1 MQKTC
6 TRNSPLKLRIQF
18 WQLRYFFARI
28 GQKNRSVS
36 KIENKNQKKNCS
48 LLKCCFGHVKC
59 SSNIP
64 VEKIDKKPKLSCSL
78 SKIDE
83 NFHLFSKTVFSS
95 KWFYRYD
102 ECSFDRPAKLFLL
115 NYRKWSEKRS
125 TKTAKTFQKYFLQ
138 KVPKETLKAAW
149 KPRELFSDSQPKNFH
164 SKFKKITICRLCK
177 RLASESV
184 HWNWESS
191 FDNSATFFARIG
203 QKNRSVSKNE
213 KKIEIKLF
221 YVKMLL
227 WTRTMQFQYP
237 RRKTRLE
244 AENFLLNF
252 WKWWKISFVFQK
264 SFFSK
269 WFYRYDECGF
279 DRPGK
284 IFLLNY
290 RKWSEKRSTK
300 TAKTFQKYFLQKVPK
315 ETLKAAWKPRER
327 FSDSQPKDFYSKFK
341 KITICRLCKRLASES
356 VHWNWE
362 SSFDNSAIFL
372 RELVKK
378 IAQCPKLK
386 IKIRNKTVLR

>member
-138 KVPKETLKAAW
+138 KDPKETLKATW
-149 KPRELFSDSQPKNFH
+149 KPRGLFSDSQPKIYR
-164 SKFKKITICRLCK
+164 SIFKKLTNCK
-177 RLASESV
+177 
-184 HWNWESS
+184 
-191 FDNSATFFARIG
+191 FC
-203 QKNRSVSKNE
+203 
-213 KKIEIKLF
+213 KKISTRKFILKLRIQFGHFRYFF
-221 YVKMLL
+221 Y
-227 WTRTMQFQYP
+227 
-237 RRKTRLE
+237 
-244 AENFLLNF
+244 EN
-252 WKWWKISFVFQK
+252 WSKK
-264 SFFSK
+264 SLSVQN
-269 WFYRYDECGF
+269 
-279 DRPGK
+279 GK
-284 IFLLNY
+284 KN
-290 RKWSEKRSTK
+290 
-300 TAKTFQKYFLQKVPK
+300 
-315 ETLKAAWKPRER
+315 
-327 FSDSQPKDFYSKFK
+327 
-341 KITICRLCKRLASES
+341 
-356 VHWNWE
+356 
-362 SSFDNSAIFL
+362 
-372 RELVKK
+372 
-378 IAQCPKLK
+378 
-386 IKIRNKTVLR
+386 